1 MLDRLEEAEADVARS
16 LTAVGGTVRIAVFQ
30 SAAHAMVPQA
40 LTLLRAEHPDL
51 RVEVTE
57 REPDVGLFEVA
68 ARDFDL
74 VIAEQY
80 PGHTRAHRDDLD
92 RVHLAS
98 DAIRLALP
106 PHPRSRR
113 GRVAGWRRGSR
124 RHRQRMRAA
133 TLAAAAAM
141 PWVLEPQGTA
151 SREWAEQLCREA
163 GFEPDVR
170 FETADLMAHIRLIRS
185 GNAVGLL
192 PDLVWAGEAPSV
204 TLVDLPGHPEREV
217 FSSTRLAAADRPGGR
232 RLPRRAGPRRA
243 GDARPRR
250 TLTPGQYDAA
260 MARMLR
266 STTLAG
272 TILLAAALALV
283 GVRHRR
289 RRGDGGSPSASASAD
304 EISAGAAAGTWGDAD
319 DTTQPSLELAEDGTL
334 TGTDG
339 CNQLSGEWTRERRR
353 PHVRERRL
361 DHDGLRRRRHVARR
375 RSTPPTIDGST
386 MTVHDE
392 SGKDIG
398 TLERRRTRNAA
409 AAAVGSGVTE
419 SRGAERVD
427 VGVVADHGVPSR
439 PGSCIQ
445 GV

>member
-1 MLDRLEEAEADVARS
+1 MLDVRRLRLLVELSQRGTLAAVAEALSYSPSSVSQQLSQLEREAGVPLLVQVGRRVQLTPQAELLVGHARAVLDRLEEAESDVARS

-40 LTLLRAEHPDL
+40 LTLLRSEHPGL

-57 REPDVGLFEVA
+57 REPDVGLFEVS

-92 RVHLAS
+92 RVHLAA

-106 PHPRSRR
+106 PHPARS
-113 GRVAGWRRGSR
+113 GTVD
-124 RHRQRMRAA
+124 
-133 TLAAAAAM
+133 LAAASAM

-217 FSSTRLAAADRPGGR
+217 FSSTRLAAASRPAVVACR
-232 RLPRRAGPRRA
+232 
-243 GDARPRR
+243 D
-250 TLTPGQYDAA
+250 
-260 MARMLR
+260 
-266 STTLAG
+266 
-272 TILLAAALALV
+272 ALA
-283 GVRHRR
+283 RAARATAT
-289 RRGDGGSPSASASAD
+289 P
-304 EISAGAAAGTWGDAD
+304 AG
-319 DTTQPSLELAEDGTL
+319 
-334 TGTDG
+334 
-339 CNQLSGEWTRERRR
+339 R
-353 PHVRERRL
+353 
-361 DHDGLRRRRHVARR
+361 
-375 RSTPPTIDGST
+375 
-386 MTVHDE
+386 
-392 SGKDIG
+392 
-398 TLERRRTRNAA
+398 
-409 AAAVGSGVTE
+409 
-419 SRGAERVD
+419 
-427 VGVVADHGVPSR
+427 
-439 PGSCIQ
+439 
-445 GV
+445 

>member
-1 MLDRLEEAEADVARS
+1 MLDVRRLRLLVELSQRGTLAAVADALSYSPSSVSQQLSQLEKEAGVPLLEQVGRRVQLTPQAQLLVGHARAVLDRLEEAEADVARS

-40 LTLLRAEHPDL
+40 LTLLRTEHPAL

-57 REPDVGLFEVA
+57 REPDAGLFEVS

-106 PHPRSRR
+106 PHPSSAR
-113 GRVAGWRRGSR
+113 GRTSRTRTPEMGASIPAGASIRSAD
-124 RHRQRMRAA
+124 AA
-133 TLAAAAAM
+133 GTTLDAAAGL

-204 TLVDLPGHPEREV
+204 TLVDLPGRPEREV
-217 FSSTRLAAADRPGGR
+217 FSSTRLAAADRPGVVACR
-232 RLPRRAGPRRA
+232 
-243 GDARPRR
+243 D
-250 TLTPGQYDAA
+250 
-260 MARMLR
+260 
-266 STTLAG
+266 
-272 TILLAAALALV
+272 ALA
-283 GVRHRR
+283 RAAR
-289 RRGDGGSPSASASAD
+289 ASA
-304 EISAGAAAGTWGDAD
+304 IPAG
-319 DTTQPSLELAEDGTL
+319 
-334 TGTDG
+334 
-339 CNQLSGEWTRERRR
+339 R
-353 PHVRERRL
+353 
-361 DHDGLRRRRHVARR
+361 
-375 RSTPPTIDGST
+375 
-386 MTVHDE
+386 
-392 SGKDIG
+392 
-398 TLERRRTRNAA
+398 
-409 AAAVGSGVTE
+409 
-419 SRGAERVD
+419 
-427 VGVVADHGVPSR
+427 
-439 PGSCIQ
+439 
-445 GV
+445 